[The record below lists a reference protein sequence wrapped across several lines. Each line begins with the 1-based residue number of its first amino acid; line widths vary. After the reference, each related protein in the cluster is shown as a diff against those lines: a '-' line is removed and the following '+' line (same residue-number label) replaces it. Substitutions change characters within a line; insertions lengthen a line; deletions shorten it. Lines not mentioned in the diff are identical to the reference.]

1 MLDLGPITHLTFD
14 CYGTLI
20 DWERGILAAARPI
33 LAGHGVALSDVALL
47 QAYAS
52 AEAAEESQ
60 PYQPYR
66 QILRNV
72 MRRLGAAHGF
82 TPSPAD
88 LDALPDSLG
97 QWPPFADTVA
107 ALERLQT
114 RFKLVILSNVDDDL
128 FAETQAAL
136 KVPFDAVITAAQLQS
151 YKPGHAH
158 FHAAVERLGVP
169 RRNILHVAQ
178 SLYHDHVPAQALGFQ
193 SVWVNR
199 PSLLPGTGLALTAT
213 ATPTLEVPDLRSLVR
228 RFGLDSS
235 DPELDNKEPE

>member
-20 DWERGILAAARPI
+20 DWERGILAALRPI
-33 LAGHGVALSDVALL
+33 LDRRGVAADDAALL
-47 QAYAS
+47 REYAG
-52 AEAAEESQ
+52 AEAAEESR

-66 QILRNV
+66 QVLRNV
-72 MRRLGAAHGF
+72 MGRIAAAHGF
-82 TPSPAD
+82 APSAEE
-88 LDALPDSLG
+88 LESLPDSVG

-107 ALERLQT
+107 ALERLKT
-114 RFKLVILSNVDDDL
+114 RFKLVILSNIDDDL
-128 FAETQAAL
+128 FAATQLAL
-136 KVPFDAVITAAQLQS
+136 KVPFDAVITAAQLGS

-169 RRNILHVAQ
+169 RSAILHVAQ

-199 PSLLPGTGLALTAT
+199 PSLLPGTGVALTAT
-213 ATPTLEVPDLRSLVR
+213 ATPTLEVPDLRSLVS
-228 RFGLDSS
+228 RFGLDAA
-235 DPELDNKEPE
+235 